1 VLAPVPRG
9 SGAITRRSSA
19 SSRSCR
25 APVETEADQQ
35 GHGRVTLP
43 LLRVAD
49 ARLAER
55 DARPQLPDGSPHI
68 LLADSPAGSRPLD
81 SGEVDPLEP
90 GEPLCAGRCAYPF
103 AAGHLRALSP
113 FCALGAGRFAGGSLL
128 GFELGEECVDVERLV
143 GGIGQHREHLA
154 AGHGLALG
162 HDVLPQD
169 AVVGGLDL
177 ELHLLRLD
185 HQHDL
190 AAAHRLPLAG
200 APLEDGPL
208 LHGQPQL
215 RHHERRRHGRIA
227 SLPRRGARMRLD
239 REMLREAYRRMRTIR
254 VFEEKLAELSLAGK
268 LPGFLHLYAGEEA
281 TAVGVCMHLRDD
293 DFLCST
299 HRGHGHCIAKGVGID
314 GMMAEL
320 FGKSTGLC
328 KGKGGSMHIADLDR
342 GMIGANGIV
351 GAGIP
356 LATGAALT
364 AQTRGNG
371 QVAVAFFGDGAANE
385 GSFHESLNLAS
396 IWKLP
401 VLYVVEN
408 NGYGEATPAEY
419 AMNITDIADRAASY
433 GIPGV
438 IADGMDLLDVY
449 EKAGEAIER
458 ARAGEGPTL
467 LECKTYRYFGHY
479 VGDPLTYRTKE
490 ETEEVR
496 QTRDPLELLERNVV
510 EELELSDADAL
521 REIDAEAV
529 AAVEA
534 AVAFA
539 ESSDPPDPR
548 EVTTDV
554 YVSYPESS

>member
-1 VLAPVPRG
+1 
-9 SGAITRRSSA
+9 
-19 SSRSCR
+19 
-25 APVETEADQQ
+25 
-35 GHGRVTLP
+35 
-43 LLRVAD
+43 
-49 ARLAER
+49 
-55 DARPQLPDGSPHI
+55 
-68 LLADSPAGSRPLD
+68 
-81 SGEVDPLEP
+81 
-90 GEPLCAGRCAYPF
+90 
-103 AAGHLRALSP
+103 
-113 FCALGAGRFAGGSLL
+113 
-128 GFELGEECVDVERLV
+128 
-143 GGIGQHREHLA
+143 
-154 AGHGLALG
+154 
-162 HDVLPQD
+162 
-169 AVVGGLDL
+169 
-177 ELHLLRLD
+177 
-185 HQHDL
+185 
-190 AAAHRLPLAG
+190 
-200 APLEDGPL
+200 
-208 LHGQPQL
+208 
-215 RHHERRRHGRIA
+215 
-227 SLPRRGARMRLD
+227 
-239 REMLREAYRRMRTIR
+239 MRTIR
-254 VFEEKLAELSLAGK
+254 VFEVKLAELSLAGK

-281 TAVGVCMHLRDD
+281 TAVRVCMHLRDD